1 MKNRLL
7 LLVMCAVM
15 AVGMISCGNP
25 AEPEE
30 FTLTTD
36 NVNDYITSIGKYE
49 GLTID
54 VKRTEMTDELI
65 QNYTEAF
72 FAKQAESIK
81 DWVADRGD
89 TVKINY
95 TGVFG
100 GEEESTISGKTQDVV
115 IGKNT
120 HISGFEE
127 ALVGTVAG
135 DHVEFTLTYPADYL
149 DASLAGRDC
158 SFSVDVV
165 AVIPKLSDASVKAL
179 GSDVYS
185 NEKEYRVFVR
195 NTLETFTDSD
205 YRAGVVKAVIKRVAA
220 NSVFKE
226 LPAGFIASCEDYIE
240 NLYGDTAAK
249 YNVSV
254 AEYLELC
261 DTSLEIEAREYAKQQ
276 LVIYKI
282 AVDRGLEVSDEELD
296 KIAKEYVDYY
306 DEYNDLAAFYAV
318 NPKEEL
324 REKTMSK
331 KVSDYILSVTN
342 Q

>member
-1 MKNRLL
+1 MKHRLL

-30 FTLTTD
+30 FTLTTE
-36 NVNDYITSIGKYE
+36 NVNDYITSIAKYE

-65 QNYTEAF
+65 QNYMESF
-72 FAKQAESIK
+72 FAKQAGSIT

-89 TVKINY
+89 TVQINY
-95 TGVFG
+95 TGVFA

-127 ALVGTVAG
+127 ALVGAVAG
-135 DHVEFTLTYPADYL
+135 DHIDFTLTYPADYL
-149 DASLAGRDC
+149 DGSLAGRDC

-165 AVIPKLSDASVKAL
+165 SVTPKLSDASVKAL
-179 GSDVYS
+179 NSDVYS
-185 NEKEYRVFVR
+185 NETEYRVFIR
-195 NTLETFTDSD
+195 NTLETFADND
-205 YRAGVVKAVIKRVAA
+205 YRSGVVKAVIKRVAA
-220 NSVFKE
+220 NSEFKD
-226 LPAGFIASCEDYIE
+226 LPEGFMVTAKNYIVK
-240 NLYGDTAAK
+240 LYEETAAK

-254 AEYLELC
+254 EEYLELC
-261 DTSLEIEAREYAKQQ
+261 DTSLEAEAMEYAKQQ
-276 LVIYKI
+276 FVIYKI
-282 AVDRGLEVSDEELD
+282 AADQSLQVSDEELD
-296 KIAKEYVDYY
+296 GIAEEYVTYY
-306 DEYNDLAAFYAV
+306 DEYDSLDSYYAA